1 MDFAEYKKLVDKY
14 YEKDC
19 REVNFQNRIIIPFL
33 ESFIPKEFDVV
44 DSSTLYKNWR
54 HYKDEKGNGICRE
67 TFAGDCTP
75 DILIM
80 KGWSLFAIKRE
91 TPSIIIEVK
100 RPTASDRSHAD
111 KEVKNYVQDIKC
123 KFVILTDGITWEIYE
138 GGNEKQPQYFRLSK
152 SNDTVCN
159 RRDTTSRKV
168 QWIDEDI
175 ENNDWERLLNKIR
188 SYLQQQK

>member
-1 MDFAEYKKLVDKY
+1 MKVKNDWRSD
-14 YEKDC
+14 
-19 REVNFQNRIIIPFL
+19 
-33 ESFIPKEFDVV
+33 IPKEFDVV

-75 DILIM
+75 DIFIM

-100 RPTASDRSHAD
+100 RSTASDRSHAD

-138 GGNEKQPQYFRLSK
+138 GRNEKQPQYFRLSK

-168 QWIDEDI
+168 QWIDGDI
-175 ENNDWERLLNKIR
+175 ENNDWERLLTKIR

>member
-33 ESFIPKEFDVV
+33 ESFIPEEFDVV

-123 KFVILTDGITWEIYE
+123 KFLIFVNNLSQSLFSMSPSIHCTFLLVVSL
-138 GGNEKQPQYFRLSK
+138 RLH
-152 SNDTVCN
+152 TV
-159 RRDTTSRKV
+159 SLLLLKRK
-168 QWIDEDI
+168 
-175 ENNDWERLLNKIR
+175 
-188 SYLQQQK
+188 Y